1 MKMISIKLIDKSLEF
16 NEINLFKFKDKYKYK
31 DWTKNCNIFDILKVS
46 GNQILMF

>member
-16 NEINLFKFKDKYKYK
+16 NEINLFKFKDEYK
-31 DWTKNCNIFDILKVS
+31 DWTKNCNIFDILKVC